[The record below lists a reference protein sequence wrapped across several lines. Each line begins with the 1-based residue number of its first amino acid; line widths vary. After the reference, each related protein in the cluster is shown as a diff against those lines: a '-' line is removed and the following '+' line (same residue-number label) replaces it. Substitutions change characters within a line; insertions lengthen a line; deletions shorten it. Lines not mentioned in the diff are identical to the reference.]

1 MLQIF
6 FLIQEHLCL
15 QVSKECCWMTT
26 SIALK
31 NQVKFINTLNFF
43 LIKIPSNYCI
53 VGVNDIYMGYHLE
66 TEGKQYGRFAS
77 FSNLVVQGT
86 LNTKTI
92 YFTKEN
98 KENIE
103 KLFLY
108 LVRQF
113 IQNKTQRSWQL
124 IQKPLQQSPNL
135 SPFKGQTIKI
145 QPNSG
150 NPQGPQG
157 KIMHAAHPHM
167 GIKLSKSNYQ
177 DRAKLR

>member
-26 SIALK
+26 SNALK

-77 FSNLVVQGT
+77 FSNLVVQY
-86 LNTKTI
+86 TKTI
-92 YFTKEN
+92 YFTKEK
-98 KENIE
+98 KENTN

-113 IQNKTQRSWQL
+113 FQNKTQRSCQL
-124 IQKPLQQSPNL
+124 IQKPSQQSPNPR
-135 SPFKGQTIKI
+135 PFKGQTIKI

-167 GIKLSKSNYQ
+167 GIKLSKSNCQ